1 MLTYASVIVTFNRK
15 ASVREALLRQFNQ
28 TVQAQKIIVVDNA
41 STDGTHK
48 YIEDILQSHAEQVK
62 YLRLDENLGG
72 SGGFYY
78 GMKEALNEHTDLIGI
93 SDDDASYDEDYFE
106 KIIKAAEN
114 NPKDM
119 AFCGAMYDYGKMTA
133 ETAGTAKHLLSDNT
147 LKFQWATKDE
157 YLNGDF
163 YVDNWSFVGPVFRSK
178 LVEQIGLPNKDFFI
192 WFDDSEYA
200 VRMHQLGYKYHVVVN
215 AHINLNSDVKA
226 AQVPLWK
233 KYYGFRNE
241 IYTIKKYGKN
251 KVISN
256 TYPFYMLL
264 RKYASVYLKNS
275 EFKGRRS
282 KALKIFTKAF
292 NDGMGNRLGKSIDPA
307 DKGKY

>member
-1 MLTYASVIVTFNRK
+1 M
-15 ASVREALLRQFNQ
+15 LRQFNQ

-41 STDGTHK
+41 STDGTHE

-119 AFCGAMYDYGKMTA
+119 AFCGAMYDHGKMTA

-147 LKFQWATKDE
+147 LKLME
-157 YLNGDF
+157 
-163 YVDNWSFVGPVFRSK
+163 
-178 LVEQIGLPNKDFFI
+178 
-192 WFDDSEYA
+192 
-200 VRMHQLGYKYHVVVN
+200 
-215 AHINLNSDVKA
+215 
-226 AQVPLWK
+226 
-233 KYYGFRNE
+233 
-241 IYTIKKYGKN
+241 
-251 KVISN
+251 
-256 TYPFYMLL
+256 
-264 RKYASVYLKNS
+264 
-275 EFKGRRS
+275 
-282 KALKIFTKAF
+282 IFTLIIGHLLDRYFVQNLLNKLACQIKISLF
-292 NDGMGNRLGKSIDPA
+292 GSMIQSTQ
-307 DKGKY
+307 